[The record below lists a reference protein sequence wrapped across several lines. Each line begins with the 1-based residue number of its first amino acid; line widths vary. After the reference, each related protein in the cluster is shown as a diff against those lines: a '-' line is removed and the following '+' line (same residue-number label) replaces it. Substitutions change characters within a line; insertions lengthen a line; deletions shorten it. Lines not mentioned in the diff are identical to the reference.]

1 MVRAQ
6 NATSPILRSDT
17 CRACFKQYCYDP
29 QNPPSRSELIGRKEQ
44 FVDPDPRGLAR
55 VGGFLSRA
63 RVGLIVGCVM
73 LVLTMFALAFGM

>member
-1 MVRAQ
+1 M
-6 NATSPILRSDT
+6 
-17 CRACFKQYCYDP
+17 
-29 QNPPSRSELIGRKEQ
+29 IGRKEQ